1 MTNNP
6 TAQMPSVLITR
17 SRPAAERF
25 EADLLTEFPQL
36 NVVKSPVLEIVQKGE
51 LPELSKYQG
60 VIFTSPNAV
69 ERFSAS
75 KSVDGCHC
83 FCVGDTTAEAARQMG
98 FSAISAGGSSQDL
111 IDLVKNFPTKGR
123 LVHVRGVHSRGKIAQ
138 RLSDMGRPCDTSI
151 VYDQIEQTLN
161 HSAQQLF
168 NEKKPVIVP
177 IFSPRTAEL
186 FIKQVQ
192 PSIQTYIVAMSQLVA
207 QVFTKIPNIYCR
219 IAHAPTQE
227 AMRHSV
233 VGLLRDANLL
243 EPSAKRLYT
252 TN

>member
-17 SRPAAERF
+17 PRPAAERF
-25 EADLLTEFPQL
+25 AADLLREFPRL
-36 NVVKSPVLEIVQKGE
+36 NVIISPVLEIVQTGE
-51 LPELSKYQG
+51 LPELSQYQG

-75 KSVDGCHC
+75 KRLDRCHC
-83 FCVGDTTAEAARQMG
+83 FCVGDTTAEVARQIG
-98 FSAISAGGSSQDL
+98 FSAVSAGGSSHEL

-123 LVHVRGVHSRGKIAQ
+123 LVHVRGVHSRGEIAQ

-168 NEKKPVIVP
+168 NEKKLVIAP
-177 IFSPRTAEL
+177 IFSPRTADL
-186 FIKQVQ
+186 FVKQVQ

-207 QVFTKIPNIYCR
+207 QVFTKIPNIYCS

-233 VGLLRDANLL
+233 VRLLDDANLL
-243 EPSAKRLYT
+243 ETSAKRL
-252 TN
+252 